1 MHGCLQLSL
10 HYGYHGIF
18 YLFKWSAMI
27 GQKYYTNIVKLF
39 ITLVVID
46 FDGDFLIR
54 QEEGIFNSIQN
65 LIRIWIVVLLLII
78 GFAGVFNIGRLTRVR
93 SVGLICLGA
102 ILAIFGYGVVYGV
115 LANNPT
121 GAVREFIAV
130 APLVMILGFVK
141 LERGRLIGIAKYL
154 IYSLILVLGV
164 KILISQVV
172 SISIYGNLSW
182 KVLLRLSPML
192 LLPYAYILVRIIKG
206 DRKRWDPVLLFVVAV
221 EIFMTQ
227 ARALNVS
234 LFLVTLI
241 ILATGKLSRRSVITI
256 MVVGIAA
263 ISAIALTGGAI
274 ENVFGIWSGE
284 NFSGS
289 ADYRVE
295 QFEILIDRY
304 ASSPLTGF
312 GFGYFTPGY
321 EAYEELANSYL
332 LELDLMNFTTK
343 VGLPLSVV
351 YAFTYI
357 LFLLQ
362 YRKTKYPDRTS
373 QVLAFSYLL
382 TLFAILF
389 YSVFQTGHSG
399 MTYWLV
405 YAIAFAFVF
414 IKGTRMQEPRGTR
427 LRNEPGFASQC
438 R

>member
-206 DRKRWDPVLLFVVAV
+206 DRKRWDPVLLCVVAV
-221 EIFMTQ
+221 EIFMAQ

-234 LFLVTLI
+234 LF
-241 ILATGKLSRRSVITI
+241 
-256 MVVGIAA
+256 
-263 ISAIALTGGAI
+263 
-274 ENVFGIWSGE
+274 W
-284 NFSGS
+284 
-289 ADYRVE
+289 
-295 QFEILIDRY
+295 
-304 ASSPLTGF
+304 
-312 GFGYFTPGY
+312 
-321 EAYEELANSYL
+321 
-332 LELDLMNFTTK
+332 
-343 VGLPLSVV
+343 
-351 YAFTYI
+351 
-357 LFLLQ
+357 
-362 YRKTKYPDRTS
+362 
-373 QVLAFSYLL
+373 
-382 TLFAILF
+382 
-389 YSVFQTGHSG
+389 
-399 MTYWLV
+399 
-405 YAIAFAFVF
+405 
-414 IKGTRMQEPRGTR
+414 
-427 LRNEPGFASQC
+427 
-438 R
+438 